1 MSYNFKENYS
11 HELTEKLA
19 YEHWERRGRPI
30 GSPEVDWIAAEQL
43 LAKTQEHSGDE
54 FSLCSLRLEPDER
67 PYRSTSQRQ

>member
-1 MSYNFKENYS
+1 MNNTVEKNR
-11 HELTEKLA
+11 HEITKKLA
-19 YEHWERRGRPI
+19 FDYWERRGRPI